1 MLQFKWYFCNVDT
14 EQDIENMIEV
24 YNKYASEYGAVD
36 TETTGLHIV
45 KDIPFLAQFGFIDP
59 ERMRGYAYVVDLRT
73 EIGKQALDVW
83 LTQLIQKHTLLAG
96 HNISFDIHMLMNT
109 GHDVFKIK
117 PDTLTLTDTQFYIRY
132 GHDALHTSEGGPP
145 LGLKDY
151 TTRYVD
157 KDAKVHESALKKER
171 TAIAKAYNVRLK
183 QALGI
188 TLKQLNEY
196 TKDCLFEL
204 EDLPEDLRER
214 YIEWHS
220 KLPDWLRPKVNS
232 IVESDMIQY
241 DQLNTET
248 LKRYA
253 AYDIVYTLEILWFL
267 IPKVKARDNEN
278 AVSIENTLL
287 EPIVYMER
295 VGFKCNTKYLE
306 ESRVRM
312 KEYIL
317 TLRAELNELA
327 EQELSVG
334 QHALI
339 KQIINTKYETEL
351 TSTNDEQLKLLY
363 NTTKNEELKQFIWL
377 VQELRTLE
385 KWYSTYILRFQER
398 LIKGKDRLYTQI
410 NQVGTVSG
418 RVTSDFQQFPRNGI
432 KDKEGNDLFNPR
444 YMVETD
450 SAIVYLDYSQIELR
464 FQALYT
470 ILVNHPDTNL
480 CRAYMPY
487 KCHRAS
493 GELFDYNN
501 PEHIK
506 GAYDGSWYHDEDD
519 LPWEPV
525 DVHGATTTAATGLK
539 PGDEGFKEAR
549 YSIGKRTNFA
559 KNYNAQLGRI
569 RQMFPDKSLE
579 EVKKIDAAYYNAFPG
594 VKQYHSYCYN
604 RARLYSNTTNLFG
617 VHYYNV
623 SGHKL
628 INMLIQGSAAF
639 YLKKK
644 IIELWEY
651 TKANGLKT
659 KWQMQIH
666 DELSWEW
673 NPEDSIEHFF
683 EFKRIMEDW
692 SDTKVPIV
700 ADMEVTTTNWA
711 EKQEIE
717 TLEDLERM
725 LENDSTNE

>member
-24 YNKYASEYGAVD
+24 YNKYASLYGAVD

-73 EIGKQALDVW
+73 EIGKKALDVW

-96 HNISFDIHMLMNT
+96 HNISFDIHMLMNI
-109 GHDVFKIK
+109 GHDIFKIK

-196 TKDCLFEL
+196 TKDCLFEI

-214 YIEWHS
+214 YIAWHN
-220 KLPDWLRPKVNS
+220 KLPDWLQPKVNS

-241 DQLNTET
+241 DQLDTET

-253 AYDIVYTLEILWFL
+253 AYDIVYTLETLWFL

-287 EPIVYMER
+287 EPVVYMER
-295 VGFKCNTKYLE
+295 VGFKCNTVYLE

-312 KEYIL
+312 KNYIL

-432 KDKEGNDLFNPR
+432 KDRKGNNLFNPR

-450 SAIVYLDYSQIELR
+450 SAILYLDYSQIELR

-470 ILVNHPDTNL
+470 ILVNHPDQNL

-487 KCHRAS
+487 KCHRLT

-501 PEHIK
+501 PMHIK
-506 GAYDGSWYHDEDD
+506 EAYDGSWYHDEDD

-549 YSIGKRTNFA
+549 YDIGKRTNFA
-559 KNYNAQLGRI
+559 KNYGAQLGRI
-569 RQMFPDKSLE
+569 RQMFPDKTLE

-673 NPEDSIEHFF
+673 NPEDGIEHFF